1 VTVTQK
7 GKKKKIPAITAILM
21 QLVSDAMKG
30 DHKARKLALDTWA
43 KWNNKA
49 KPPSLAALAAYQS
62 PFELSAEDEE
72 NIAKHNLLKDVK

>member
-1 VTVTQK
+1 
-7 GKKKKIPAITAILM
+7 
-21 QLVSDAMKG
+21 
-30 DHKARKLALDTWA
+30 LALETWA

-49 KPPSLAALAAYQS
+49 KAPSLAALAAYQS

>member
-1 VTVTQK
+1 
-7 GKKKKIPAITAILM
+7 
-21 QLVSDAMKG
+21 MKG

-43 KWNNKA
+43 KWSNKA